1 MPPTPTNAA
10 LGMYLSGVGL
20 ESLLEDLTRVG
31 FLNEEVCAVL
41 PQSHCAAD
49 SLVSSKSLARSC
61 EDAPGEDALA
71 DWFAQFGA
79 VIIPGVG
86 SFVAG
91 REFVGV
97 LFGST
102 NGEMSCGNA
111 LRGLGLPPAQAERLQ
126 GWVLAGGVI
135 VYVCCKTE
143 DRVSHAIEVLE
154 EAGAEEVSRVGS
166 SGSERVLD
174 RVPLLKAS

>member
-20 ESLLEDLTRVG
+20 ESLLDDLTRVG

-41 PQSHCAAD
+41 PQTHFAAHA
-49 SLVSSKSLARSC
+49 LVSSKARSRTGADVP
-61 EDAPGEDALA
+61 EVDALA

-102 NGEMSCGNA
+102 NGEISCGNA
-111 LRGLGLPPAQAERLQ
+111 LRGLGLAPEQAERLQ

-143 DRVSHAIEVLE
+143 DRVPYALEVLE
-154 EAGAEEVSRVGS
+154 EAGAEEVLRLGS
-166 SGSERVLD
+166 MGLERALD